1 MCNLKLLN
9 EIFAGGARK
18 VFQSN
23 GKRVYR
29 ILTHVQ
35 QLIEGIVNDFNVIG
49 SKPLYAIV
57 AELLEAD
64 HTVAVNIHHFEVGFD
79 ERSHGLRIERMDN

>member
-1 MCNLKLLN
+1 M
-9 EIFAGGARK
+9 
-18 VFQSN
+18 
-23 GKRVYR
+23 
-29 ILTHVQ
+29 
-35 QLIEGIVNDFNVIG
+35 IEGIVNDFNVIG
-49 SKPLYAIV
+49 CKPLYAIV